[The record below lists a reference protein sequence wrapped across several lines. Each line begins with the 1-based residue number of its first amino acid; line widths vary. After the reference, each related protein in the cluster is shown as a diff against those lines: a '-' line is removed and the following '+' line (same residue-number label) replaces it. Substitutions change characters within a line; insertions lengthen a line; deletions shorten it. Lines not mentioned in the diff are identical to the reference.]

1 MLYVIGSVTGLMCVF
16 LVTIKFLFELS
27 SRVLTFWHHEGRE
40 RGTERTIYN
49 YVQGKYLEPRSCQVS
64 WDWAEPCEVGQSMG
78 FRVHLFYRN
87 GHPFP
92 ITGTAAL
99 RVRISHTELSVEVPV
114 TLEAVQDPMRN
125 VVKATFTVRQSG
137 RYQISISV
145 GGLSVGNSPYY
156 KVFQPGVVVP
166 AKTHIVCHFSTLV
179 LTCGEQHTLQIAP
192 RDQYGNAAS
201 CSEKDLE
208 SYTLSLSQLGV
219 VGMADGC
226 CRTTVCHGKQQRVLM
241 PLTLLQTGCFQATV
255 RYQGRPISNGHFY
268 IIVLSDAEKV
278 VVDNNVSCSGV
289 GVFFE
294 GYLYPPSSPPNVSG
308 QQNPSSPR
316 QREDSTPLFSFSA
329 LERVKKPKKV
339 YFYIS
344 PKQLSIK
351 EFYLRIIPWRLF
363 TFRVCPGTKFLYL
376 PPDPLHGLL
385 SLQVDDGLQPPV
397 EICCKERNI
406 IAATFTRFLHLN
418 IGGSETFQDKVSF
431 FQKELKMIH
440 CKKNRSKVT
449 LRVCRHALLES
460 SLRATRNFS
469 ASDWSKSFEVIFQD
483 EEALDWGGPRREW
496 FQLICKVL
504 FDTNNKLFTRFS
516 DTSQGLVHPNPCR
529 PPGLRIKLYEF
540 AGRVVGKCLFE
551 SSQGG
556 GYEQLVR
563 ARFTRSFL
571 AQIIGLR
578 VHYKFFETDDPD
590 FFQSKVLYV
599 LSHDISDAD
608 LVFAEEKYGRGG
620 QLEKMV
626 DLVPG
631 GSHIPVSNDNKIY
644 YLNLLAQHRL
654 CNQVREEVE
663 HFLKGLNELVPDNLL
678 GIFDEN
684 ELELLMCGTGHI
696 AVQDFQAHAVVIG
709 GSWYFR
715 EKVMT
720 WFWAVVYSFTQEE
733 LARLLQFT
741 TGCSQLPPGGFAS
754 LCPSFQIIGA
764 PAHGT
769 LPTAHT
775 CFNQL
780 CLPTYDSY
788 EEMHR
793 LLKLAIS
800 EGCEG
805 FGMV

>member
-1 MLYVIGSVTGLMCVF
+1 MLYIIGSVTGLMCV
-16 LVTIKFLFELS
+16 LLITIKFLFELS
-27 SRVLTFWHHEGRE
+27 SRVLTFWHHDGRE

-49 YVQGKYLEPRSCQVS
+49 YVRGKYLEPRSCQVS
-64 WDWAEPCEVGQSMG
+64 WDWNEPCEVGQSMG

-92 ITGTAAL
+92 VMGTGAL
-99 RVRISHTELSVEVPV
+99 RIRVSHTELSLDVPV
-114 TLEAVQDPMRN
+114 TLEVVQNPLRN
-125 VVKATFTVRQSG
+125 VVKVAFTVRRSG
-137 RYQISISV
+137 RYQISVSV
-145 GGLSVGNSPYY
+145 GGLNVGNSPYY
-156 KVFQPGVVVP
+156 KVFHPGVVVP
-166 AKTHIVCHFSTLV
+166 AKTQIVGHFSTLV
-179 LTCGEQHTLQIAP
+179 LTCGEQHLLQIAP
-192 RDQYGNAAS
+192 RDQYGNPACDS
-201 CSEKDLE
+201 VRGLE
-208 SYTLSLSQLGV
+208 SYTLSLSELGV

-226 CRTTVCHGKQQRVLM
+226 CQTTVCNGKQNRVLLH
-241 PLTLLQTGCFQATV
+241 LTLLQTGCFQATL
-255 RYQGRPISNGHFY
+255 RYQGQPVGNGHFN
-268 IIVLSDAEKV
+268 IIVLSDAEKAS
-278 VVDNNVSCSGV
+278 VDTNVSRSGV

-308 QQNPSSPR
+308 QQSPSSPS
-316 QREDSTPLFSFSA
+316 QKEEACSSLSGNAP
-329 LERVKKPKKV
+329 ERMKKPKKV

-344 PKQLSIK
+344 PKQLSVK

-385 SLQVDDGLQPPV
+385 SLQVDDGLQPPI
-397 EICCKERNI
+397 EISCKDRNI
-406 IAATFTRFLHLN
+406 MAATFTRFLHLN
-418 IGGSETFQDKVSF
+418 IGGSEMFQDKVTF
-431 FQKELKMIH
+431 FQKELKLIH
-440 CKKNRSKVT
+440 CKKNRSKIT
-449 LRVCRHALLES
+449 LRVSRHSLLES

-469 ASDWSKSFEVIFQD
+469 ASDWSKNFEVIFQD

-496 FQLICKVL
+496 FELICKVL
-504 FDTNNKLFTRFS
+504 FDTSNKLFTRFGDS
-516 DTSQGLVHPNPCR
+516 NQGLVHPNPSR
-529 PPGLRIKLYEF
+529 PAWLRLKLYEF

-578 VHYKFFETDDPD
+578 MHYKYFETDDPD
-590 FFQSKVLYV
+590 FFQSKVLY
-599 LSHDISDAD
+599 LLTHDVSDTD

-620 QLEKMV
+620 QLDKVVE
-626 DLVPG
+626 LIPG
-631 GSHIPVSNDNKIY
+631 GSQILVTNENKIY
-644 YLNLLAQHRL
+644 YLNLLAQYRL
-654 CNQVREEVE
+654 CSQVREEVE

-709 GSWYFR
+709 GSWLFR
-715 EKVMT
+715 EKVMH
-720 WFWAVVYSFTQEE
+720 WFWAVVCSFTQEE

-741 TGCSQLPPGGFAS
+741 TGSSQLPPGGFAA
-754 LCPSFQIIGA
+754 LCPSFQIIGS

-788 EEMHR
+788 DEMHR
-793 LLKLAIS
+793 MLKLAIS